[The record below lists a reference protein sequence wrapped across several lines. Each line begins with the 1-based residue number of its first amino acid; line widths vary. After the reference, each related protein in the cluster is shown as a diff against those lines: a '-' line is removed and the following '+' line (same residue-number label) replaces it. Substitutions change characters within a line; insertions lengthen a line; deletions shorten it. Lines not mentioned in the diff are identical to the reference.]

1 MFLQLYAIRDT
12 QGSAEGLMMDHPASQ
27 RVSDIDQKIE
37 HVMAR
42 HPSIVI
48 AFLFGSLAAGRGRAE
63 SDLDLA
69 ITATDPLTSQE
80 RMDLIG
86 ELALALGR
94 PVDLI
99 DLDQT
104 HSPLLQQ
111 VLTQGRMILCKD
123 RTRYAELLRRMVYEE
138 ADFMPYYRRILAT
151 RRKAWIGT

>member
-1 MFLQLYAIRDT
+1 
-12 QGSAEGLMMDHPASQ
+12 MDRPAPPHHT
-27 RVSDIDQKIE
+27 DIDQDILR
-37 HVMAR
+37 VLAR

-48 AFLFGSLAAGRGRAE
+48 AFLFGSLAAGRGRPD

-69 ITATDPLTSQE
+69 IASSDPLTSQE

-86 ELALALGR
+86 ELALAVGR

-104 HSPLLQQ
+104 HCPLLQQ

-138 ADFMPYYRRILAT
+138 ADVMPYYRRILAT